1 LTGHTSSQQVR
12 VAVVG
17 VGYLGTFHAE
27 KYAALPNAE
36 LCAVVDTN
44 PHQVNGLAQRLGVP
58 PLTDYRA
65 LLGRVD
71 AVSVV
76 VPTQNHFEVAEFFLK
91 HGVHVLVDKPITTTV
106 AEAEQ
111 LIQAAKQNDCW
122 LQVGHLERFNP
133 AFAAINPMLN
143 QPLFIESHRLAPFKP
158 RGTDVNVVLDL
169 MIHDIDLVLGIVA
182 APLRQI
188 SAIGVP
194 VLTTGAD
201 IANARLE
208 FDNGCVANLTA
219 SRVSNK
225 SERKLRIFQPN
236 AYISLDLQEKSM
248 TVHRKQ
254 GNKDD
259 LQITVETQHYPQ
271 ADALY
276 LQLQAFLNAVQNG
289 SSPLVTGEDGKRA
302 LATAMQIT
310 TQIKQHTNSIAIT
323 GAS

>member
-1 LTGHTSSQQVR
+1 MTALNSQEKVR
-12 VAVVG
+12 TAVVG

-27 KYAALPNAE
+27 KYAALPDAE

-44 PHQVNGLAQRLGVP
+44 PDQAAAVAQRLDVAA
-58 PLTDYRA
+58 LTDYRA
-65 LLGRVD
+65 LLGQVD

-76 VPTQNHFEVAEFFLK
+76 VPTQNHFEVAKFFLEHK
-91 HGVHVLVDKPITTTV
+91 VHVLVDKPMTTTV
-106 AEAEQ
+106 VQAKQ
-111 LIQAAKQNDCW
+111 LINAAKQNGCL

-133 AFAAINPMLN
+133 AFTATRPLLY
-143 QPLFIESHRLAPFKP
+143 QPRFIESHRLAPFKP

-169 MIHDIDLVLGIVA
+169 MIHDIDLVLSIVS
-182 APLRQI
+182 APLSQI

-194 VLTTGAD
+194 VLTAGAD

-208 FDNGCVANLTA
+208 FTNGCVANLTA

-236 AYISLDLQEKSM
+236 AYFSLDLQDKSM

-254 GNKDD
+254 GNDD
-259 LQITVETQHYPQ
+259 ELQITVETQHYPQ

-276 LQLQAFLNAVQNG
+276 LQLQAFLQAVQQD
-289 SSPLVTGEDGKRA
+289 SAPEVTGEDGKQA
-302 LATAMQIT
+302 LAAAMQIT
-310 TQIKQHTNSIAIT
+310 TEIKQQANSVAIT
-323 GAS
+323 GAQ